1 MLAKSLGAHRVRS
14 IACLGQS
21 SGASRGRGFF
31 EIGARTG
38 SRPTAFTSPGLWRVI
53 RRRPAQRNKAVVI
66 SQGEDAMGTCA
77 HAAIAGIFGAMVNLG
92 ATQAAEITVL
102 TGQGVASA
110 VRDLAPAFERASGH
124 KVVVSFESAPALMRK
139 IDANA
144 PADLVTQTPEVID
157 DLIRKGKVA
166 AGAKVV
172 FARAGIGVA
181 VKAGAPRPDIGS
193 AEAFKRAMLAAKSV
207 AYSKVGASGLYVAKL
222 MDRLGIAEEMR
233 PKTKLV
239 EGVPVAELVAKG
251 EAEIGMQQI
260 NVILPVAGVEYVGPL
275 PGELQDYVV
284 FAAGLLAVAKEPE
297 AAKAMMN
304 FISAPAAEPLIRKS
318 GMEPA
323 VR

>member
-1 MLAKSLGAHRVRS
+1 
-14 IACLGQS
+14 
-21 SGASRGRGFF
+21 
-31 EIGARTG
+31 
-38 SRPTAFTSPGLWRVI
+38 
-53 RRRPAQRNKAVVI
+53 
-66 SQGEDAMGTCA
+66 
-77 HAAIAGIFGAMVNLG
+77 
-92 ATQAAEITVL
+92 
-102 TGQGVASA
+102 
-110 VRDLAPAFERASGH
+110 
-124 KVVVSFESAPALMRK
+124 MRK

-144 PADLVTQTPEVID
+144 PADLVTQTREVID
-157 DLIRKGKVA
+157 ELIRKGKVA
-166 AGAKVV
+166 AGTKVV

-222 MDRLGIAEEMR
+222 MDRLGIADEMR

-275 PGELQDYVV
+275 PPELQDYVV
-284 FAAGLLAVAKEPE
+284 FAAGLLTVAKEPE
-297 AAKAMMN
+297 AAKAMMS
-304 FISAPAAEPLIRKS
+304 FMSAPAAELLIRKS